1 MAKNPIDGVLKAG
14 SDAILQRRILF
25 HPARNKRDSGR
36 GTSTGFYLE
45 PLNPQLECSPTSRIE
60 NPSAQETA
68 KPPEKEDL
76 MDLEVIEEIGFRR
89 IGAGLANLGNT
100 CFLNSVLQCLT
111 YTQPL
116 AAYFQGGRHKLTCRV
131 AGFCAMCAVQ
141 DHAINAAGS
150 SGKILS
156 PTILVRNLRCI
167 SRNFRISRQED
178 AHEYMMNLME
188 SMHKCC
194 LPAGV
199 TSESPVAYEK
209 SLVHKIFGGRL
220 ISQVKCTQCSYC
232 SDKFD
237 PFLDLSLEIIRAD
250 SLLKA
255 LSHYTA
261 VEQLDG
267 GMKRYQCDRC
277 KVKVKALKQL
287 KIDKAPHVLAIHLK
301 RFSVGGSGG
310 KIDKKVDF
318 GCTLDLKPFVSSSHE
333 GNFKYTLYG
342 VLVHDGWSTHSGHYF
357 CFIRSSTGIWHALDD
372 NRVYS
377 VSEKS
382 VLSQKAYML
391 FYIRDKNMSIKTAGG
406 SQSQDNGSKLKKI
419 VPLNIGRPKENQL
432 QDSCASQ
439 ATANVPSFQMTAIS
453 SIIAGVNKKSKV
465 SQQVGNVS
473 NVNFNSESLEKNTS
487 SGQLCSKSGSPA
499 DHDATLQIVPPRTD
513 GIQTNDVFSS
523 HTISNGC
530 TSNDAG
536 NNIKKHES
544 EIKGADSM
552 DNFNEILVVRHSR
565 NHEVSNGNG
574 NYISRNS
581 GVDSKINGNS
591 HENFKHSMNDLTGI
605 ITGHHTAKVPQNN
618 SNGKLVA
625 GEHLENC
632 SVVHNSI
639 DNESEAAKLLLLE
652 DGSLFQGAENGT
664 FLCKEREK
672 NGSSVKSIHQD
683 RFSKCIQETKC
694 VSNHKYKKSHKD
706 NHYLISRNRLKLMK
720 HLPCPQFLRTLS
732 FRRHFLLRAMHILR
746 KKRSNERKN
755 CKKLRLKKAGVFLKQ
770 KHSAN
775 MPSAKDHAVA
785 KSSGC
790 SVASKSPQQFRGKGL
805 SNKVNGCVSVQHA
818 ETSEITVGVAQNGC
832 NIAKF
837 GDTSMPLGNGQL
849 SSGNNTKLKKQREV
863 ADGQGLI
870 KARHKY
876 SDVEPDSKFNKDK
889 NLSALRQSNNSFRD
903 GVESCQQDGALSMEN
918 CESSV
923 HLRSAVDVFS
933 VGSGLSKEKNISA
946 FRQPNSSFTDGGETC
961 QQDPPQSAKKS
972 ESSFLEARLDG
983 PAVPCWDVIDDG
995 LVKSSRASD
1004 KQANHVG
1011 YVLDE
1016 WDEEYDRGR
1025 RKKVKQAQYEDG
1037 IGDSYGKYSNGQR
1050 NPFQSLSNRKAKIA
1064 GKGNSFMKT
1073 NQGKLQHNGS

>member
-1 MAKNPIDGVLKAG
+1 MVYSLFCLLFSFSLFVCRHPILHFIVAG
-14 SDAILQRRILF
+14 SFESRS
-25 HPARNKRDSGR
+25 HS
-36 GTSTGFYLE
+36 S
-45 PLNPQLECSPTSRIE
+45 ECSLI
-60 NPSAQETA
+60 N
-68 KPPEKEDL
+68 
-76 MDLEVIEEIGFRR
+76 
-89 IGAGLANLGNT
+89 GAGLANLGNT

-141 DHAINAAGS
+141 DHVITATGS

-156 PTILVRNLRCI
+156 PTSLVKNLRCI

-232 SDKFD
+232 SNKFD

-267 GMKRYQCDRC
+267 GMKRYQCERC

-391 FYIRDKNMSIKTAGG
+391 FYIRDKKTSIKTAGG
-406 SQSQDNGSKLKKI
+406 SQYQENGSKLKKI
-419 VPLNIGRPKENQL
+419 VPLNIGRPKENQS
-432 QDSCASQ
+432 QDSCVPRV
-439 ATANVPSFQMTAIS
+439 TANVPSSQTTEIS
-453 SIIAGVNKKSKV
+453 SIVEGVDRKSKI

-473 NVNFNSESLEKNTS
+473 NVNFISESLERNTS

-499 DHDATLQIVPPRTD
+499 DHYATLQFVPPRSN

-530 TSNDAG
+530 TSNGSG
-536 NNIKKHES
+536 NNIKKQES
-544 EIKGADSM
+544 EIKGVDSM

-565 NHEVSNGNG
+565 NSEVGNGNG

-581 GVDSKINGNS
+581 GVHSKINGNS
-591 HENFKHSMNDLTGI
+591 HENVKHSTNGLTGI
-605 ITGHHTAKVPQNN
+605 ISGHHTAKLPKNN

-625 GEHLENC
+625 DEHLENG
-632 SVVHNSI
+632 SVVRNSI
-639 DNESEAAKLLLLE
+639 DKESEAAKHLPLE
-652 DGSLFQGAENGT
+652 DGSLFQGGENGT
-664 FLCKEREK
+664 LLCKGREM
-672 NGSSVKSIHQD
+672 NGSCIKAINPD
-683 RFSKCIQETKC
+683 MLSKYIQETKC
-694 VSNHKYKKSHKD
+694 VSNQKYQKYHEN

-732 FRRHFLLRAMHILR
+732 FRRHFLIRAMHVLR
-746 KKRSNERKN
+746 KKRSNERKK
-755 CKKLRLKKAGVFLKQ
+755 CMKLRLKKAGIFLKQ
-770 KHSAN
+770 KSSTN
-775 MPSAKDHAVA
+775 MPTGKAYADAKCFE
-785 KSSGC
+785 C
-790 SVASKSPQQFRGKGL
+790 SVASKSLQQFRGKSL
-805 SNKVNGCVSVQHA
+805 TNKINGRISVQHA

-837 GDTSMPLGNGQL
+837 GNTPMPLGNRQL
-849 SSGNNTKLKKQREV
+849 SSGNSTKLKKQREV
-863 ADGQGLI
+863 ADGQGLS
-870 KARHKY
+870 KASHKY
-876 SDVEPDSKFNKDK
+876 SDVEPDSKINKEK
-889 NLSALRQSNNSFRD
+889 NLSALRQSNNSFTD
-903 GVESCQQDGALSMEN
+903 GGESCQQDGALSMEN

-923 HLRSAVDVFS
+923 HPRSAGDAFS
-933 VGSGLSKEKNISA
+933 VDSGLSKEKNLSA
-946 FRQPNSSFTDGGETC
+946 VRQPNSSFTDGGETC
-961 QQDPPQSAKKS
+961 QQNPPLSIKKS
-972 ESSFLEARLDG
+972 ESSFLEARLHG
-983 PAVPCWDVIDDG
+983 PAVPCWDGIDDG

-1025 RKKVKQAQYEDG
+1025 RKKVKQVQYEDG
-1037 IGDSYGKYSNGQR
+1037 IDDSYGKYSNGQR

-1064 GKGNSFMKT
+1064 GKGNSFLKT
-1073 NQGKLQHNGS
+1073 NQGKLQHSAS